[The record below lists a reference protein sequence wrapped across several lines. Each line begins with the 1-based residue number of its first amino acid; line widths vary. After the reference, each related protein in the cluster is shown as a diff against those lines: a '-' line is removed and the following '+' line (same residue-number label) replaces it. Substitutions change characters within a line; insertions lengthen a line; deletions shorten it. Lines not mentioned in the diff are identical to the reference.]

1 MSRLLSGCCGLR
13 AAAGG
18 STLAVMKHCP
28 ACGAQAPRDAE
39 HCSHCPASF
48 PYESAAPPRP
58 KSAAEA
64 MRRSLP
70 HAPPWAYAL
79 IAAAGAVLLYASF
92 PRSAPRPALTPDAA
106 AFDPSRDAD
115 RELADALARAKVTHR
130 RVLLEVGGNWCLWCK
145 RMDEFFAAHPDLA
158 ELRDADYVLVKVSV
172 TPEQPNA
179 AVLSR
184 FPGVEDYP
192 HFFVLDPDG
201 SMVSSQQTSELEAG
215 DGYDPVRFAGFLK
228 SFAPPS

>member
-1 MSRLLSGCCGLR
+1 M
-13 AAAGG
+13 
-18 STLAVMKHCP
+18 
-28 ACGAQAPRDAE
+28 
-39 HCSHCPASF
+39 
-48 PYESAAPPRP
+48 
-58 KSAAEA
+58 
-64 MRRSLP
+64 P

-79 IAAAGAVLLYASF
+79 IALAGALLVYSWFSKSPARGTPSAEAS
-92 PRSAPRPALTPDAA
+92 A
-106 AFDPSRDAD
+106 AFDPARDAD
-115 RELADALARAKVTHR
+115 RDLADGLARAKATHR

-145 RMDEFFAAHPDLA
+145 RMDAFFAAHSDLA

-192 HFFVLDPDG
+192 HFFVLESDG
-201 SMVSSQQTSELEAG
+201 TLVFSKQTGELESG
-215 DGYDPVRFAGFLK
+215 DGYDPVLFAGFLK